1 MTKTCAECDAV
12 IEWECIGGLR
22 VFTVRAGVETFST
35 RCGCGAVMRHADGR
49 RFVEPV
55 EHFRAGEVLKVRR
68 ALR

>member
-35 RCGCGAVMRHADGR
+35 RCGCGAVTRHADGR

-55 EHFRAGEVLKVRR
+55 EVLKVRR